1 MKVKYR
7 KKIKGQKRNHF
18 FFLGGVFDNRA
29 KEIGV
34 KYFWLTD
41 QLIDQD
47 FYPGR
52 RIRGKDYKEG
62 MVKVV

>member
-41 QLIDQD
+41 QLI
-47 FYPGR
+47 YGLLH
-52 RIRGKDYKEG
+52 I
-62 MVKVV
+62 